1 MKLGTRI
8 TLRFVVFGF
17 FIITAIFLGDRR
29 THSESL
35 YSIKPLNKKLNGAVK
50 ESFVYVVSGDT

>member
-29 THSESL
+29 TPLGESL
-35 YSIKPLNKKLNGAVK
+35 RHKTPKQKI
-50 ESFVYVVSGDT
+50 EWCR